1 MSVQSSI
8 VNVASAEAKTGSA
21 LTRLLRR
28 HPISGYFVLAYAGT
42 WTLLL
47 PAVLSRDGLGALPY
61 SLPFAL
67 FAILFILSGL
77 AGPTLAAFVMTGVT
91 SGRPGVRAL
100 LRRYVLWRVG
110 LRWYLAVLFGYIALY
125 LLIAVIAL
133 GPGSIH
139 SLTSKWPLIFASYL
153 PALLTFNLVTAI
165 GEEPG
170 WRGYALPRLQERY
183 GPLPAS
189 LILGTLHAGWH
200 LPVFLLPAIGAGS
213 LSLSFV
219 VTWLPTIW
227 GTTVLWTWIF
237 NNTKRSILI
246 AVLLHSAFDAAGSFV
261 FGQIVIAKTLS
272 STAGHQ
278 VDITQTIVFVALG
291 VLVLALTRGRLSY
304 KPGLGLPPVSAPTV
318 DPQAISQ
325 PASRLAS

>member
-1 MSVQSSI
+1 V
-8 VNVASAEAKTGSA
+8 
-21 LTRLLRR
+21 
-28 HPISGYFVLAYAGT
+28 
-42 WTLLL
+42 
-47 PAVLSRDGLGALPY
+47 
-61 SLPFAL
+61 
-67 FAILFILSGL
+67 
-77 AGPTLAAFVMTGVT
+77 GV
-91 SGRPGVRAL
+91 
-100 LRRYVLWRVG
+100 
-110 LRWYLAVLFGYIALY
+110 RWYLAVLLGYGAVY
-125 LLIAVIAL
+125 LLIAVVAL
-133 GPGSIH
+133 GPGSIQ
-139 SLTSKWPLIFASYL
+139 SLGTKWPLLLASYL
-153 PALLTFNLVTAI
+153 PAVLTFNLITAI

-200 LPVFLLPAIGAGS
+200 LPVFLLPAVGAGS

-219 VTWLPTIW
+219 ATWLPTIW

-237 NNTKRSILI
+237 NNTKGSILI

-304 KPGLGLPPVSAPTV
+304 KPGLDLPPISAPTV
-318 DPQAISQ
+318 GPQAISQ